1 MLPIKSEMQTFGYS
15 GEDVRIVIR
24 DGDPWF
30 VAADV
35 CEILDITNTH
45 EAVGRL
51 DNDEKLTATL
61 SWSGQ
66 NRSMWIV
73 SEPGLYSLIDTSRK
87 PEAKKFRRW
96 IFHEVLPS
104 IRKTGGYQVNGTP
117 HKYDEDRLHRL
128 EQNSDAQDKTLK
140 TLTEMVA
147 KLLAQQ
153 SVKAVL
159 PVEQPVKSVVDYCSM
174 SGKEL
179 ESAIRR
185 LDFKEK
191 FRTRM
196 QFLIARTKVY
206 SAALNHQKM
215 IYGGI
220 YKAAKD
226 EGAYVPKAS
235 ETQCG
240 TTIIDDIINNHPDT
254 VVILDRLSKKFVE
267 QFV

>member
-24 DGDPWF
+24 DGEPWF
-30 VAADV
+30 IAADV
-35 CEILDITNTH
+35 CEILEIDNVAQ
-45 EAVGRL
+45 AVDRL
-51 DNDEKLTATL
+51 DQDEKLTYVMHR
-61 SWSGQ
+61 SGQ

-104 IRKTGGYQVNGTP
+104 IRKTGGYQVNGST

-128 EQNSDAQDKTLK
+128 EQNSDVQDKTLK
-140 TLTEMVA
+140 TLTELVA
-147 KLLAQQ
+147 QLLAQQ
-153 SVKAVL
+153 SSKAAPQVQ
-159 PVEQPVKSVVDYCSM
+159 QPVKPVIDYCSM

-179 ESAIRR
+179 ESAIRS
-185 LDFKEK
+185 LDFKER